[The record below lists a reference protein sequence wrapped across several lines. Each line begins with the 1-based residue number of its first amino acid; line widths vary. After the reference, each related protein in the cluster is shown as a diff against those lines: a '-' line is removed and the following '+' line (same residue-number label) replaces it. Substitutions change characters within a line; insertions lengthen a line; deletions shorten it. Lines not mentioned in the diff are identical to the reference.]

1 MSPNMVGNLWCN
13 GEQSCAETTI
23 RGINQLHAS
32 GTYALYFADI
42 YSHVQNPNETWTL
55 ILKLTGKL
63 AGYGANFTCLAGHKC
78 KIFCEGHDSCHM
90 FHIDCPGDCTVSL
103 ATAETIPPLTTHNI
117 TIPLA
122 IAPIDTE
129 NVCTHA
135 QALLSDGK
143 NDYKSIEIVHGDG
156 PVCCR
161 GLGSCSYTNITITT
175 SQSLVCSAGFSCR
188 YSNIF
193 MNNGAVHCEA
203 GCLATNIYS
212 ASHLYCFEYQSCKDA
227 VITSTRYIDCSG
239 KSSCEGSIIHS
250 AGTDLDVTFSANA
263 GGLNAEIYCNAG
275 DVCDVVCAGKSACLD
290 ATLYCYGQCTV
301 SCDEES
307 SCPTEITL
315 NPTSATDAPTKSPT
329 EMPSKD
335 PSVSPSDPPS
345 TTPSQQPKI
354 QAMIPLYLRVRIQL
368 LRQVVIPLAS
378 PSMDPTANPSD
389 DPTVSP
395 SQDPTATPSDDPTAN
410 PSNDPTA
417 SPTDDPSRTPTRSP
431 SGYPSISPSGIPTVS
446 PSNDPSEIP
455 TISPSGV
462 PSASP
467 SNDPTVSPSKD
478 PSRFPSAS
486 PVVTAH
492 PTISPTTAYPSVTP
506 SYGPTVSPSDNPT
519 RSPSGH
525 PSIAPS
531 KVPTTSPSNNPSKAP
546 VITGSADPTKSP
558 INHPSAAPVITASPT
573 VYPTASP
580 SDHPSISPSASPSND
595 PSVSPTR
602 HPSASPSNNPSQ
614 TPSYSIPSA
623 TPTIYPSKYATGTR
637 MQITISI
644 TLTTCDDDCV
654 ITEEK
659 VNHMIIAQLDHTTGA
674 KLLRT
679 EIVDNTVIISI
690 VADTSVKL
698 DKDVIASPFEAEY
711 GELEVT
717 IEEHEYEDSEDA
729 QTHQNDEGLTST
741 LFLWGTIGFTFL
753 AIAVLIGVLCRY
765 CRKRKSSQKHT
776 QMIAIENK
784 GNGVNDTPGATPGCT
799 AGGTTDGGAPVEQ
812 EEVKSGEESV
822 SGTAEDVHVD
832 DLSDTDNDSMYENA
846 DVDVRPMT
854 ATGGENQAKNEESD
868 NESMYENAN
877 DDGHG
882 IRTPETPGDVRPMTG
897 TAGHTATGGCDNEE
911 SDHDSL
917 YGGGDAD
924 NEPMTKGN
932 TTTGGGEDV

>member
-1 MSPNMVGNLWCN
+1 MASMVTPAVNCKGTSSCANTVIQTDTGDSFCYALNSCRGSDITMSPNMVGNLWCN

-335 PSVSPSDPPS
+335 PTVSPSDPPS
-345 TTPSQQPKI
+345 STPSQQPT
-354 QAMIPLYLRVRIQL
+354 
-368 LRQVVIPLAS
+368 AS
-378 PSMDPTANPSD
+378 PSA
-389 DPTVSP
+389 
-395 SQDPTATPSDDPTAN
+395 DPTAN
-410 PSNDPTA
+410 PSNNPTV
-417 SPTDDPSRTPTRSP
+417 SPSNNPSRTPTRSP
-431 SGYPSISPSGIPTVS
+431 SGHPSISPSGVPT
-446 PSNDPSEIP
+446 
-455 TISPSGV
+455 
-462 PSASP
+462 ASP
-467 SNDPTVSPSKD
+467 SNDPTASPSAD
-478 PSRFPSAS
+478 PSRTPTRYPSQTPSRFPSDS
-486 PVVTAH
+486 PVVTAD
-492 PTISPTTAYPSVTP
+492 PSVTP

-546 VITGSADPTKSP
+546 VITG
-558 INHPSAAPVITASPT
+558 HPSKDPTASPT
-573 VYPTASP
+573 AHPT
-580 SDHPSISPSASPSND
+580 ASPSND
-595 PSVSPTR
+595 PTLSPSGV
-602 HPSASPSNNPSQ
+602 PSASPSNNP
-614 TPSYSIPSA
+614 T
-623 TPTIYPSKYATGTR
+623 
-637 MQITISI
+637 M
-644 TLTTCDDDCV
+644 
-654 ITEEK
+654 
-659 VNHMIIAQLDHTTGA
+659 
-674 KLLRT
+674 
-679 EIVDNTVIISI
+679 
-690 VADTSVKL
+690 
-698 DKDVIASPFEAEY
+698 
-711 GELEVT
+711 
-717 IEEHEYEDSEDA
+717 
-729 QTHQNDEGLTST
+729 
-741 LFLWGTIGFTFL
+741 
-753 AIAVLIGVLCRY
+753 
-765 CRKRKSSQKHT
+765 
-776 QMIAIENK
+776 
-784 GNGVNDTPGATPGCT
+784 
-799 AGGTTDGGAPVEQ
+799 
-812 EEVKSGEESV
+812 
-822 SGTAEDVHVD
+822 
-832 DLSDTDNDSMYENA
+832 
-846 DVDVRPMT
+846 
-854 ATGGENQAKNEESD
+854 
-868 NESMYENAN
+868 
-877 DDGHG
+877 
-882 IRTPETPGDVRPMTG
+882 
-897 TAGHTATGGCDNEE
+897 
-911 SDHDSL
+911 
-917 YGGGDAD
+917 
-924 NEPMTKGN
+924 
-932 TTTGGGEDV
+932 